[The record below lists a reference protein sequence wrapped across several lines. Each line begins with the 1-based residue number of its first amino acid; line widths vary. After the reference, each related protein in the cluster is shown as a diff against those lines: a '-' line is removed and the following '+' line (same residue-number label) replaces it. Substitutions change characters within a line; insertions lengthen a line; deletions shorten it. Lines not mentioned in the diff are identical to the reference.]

1 MRGTHG
7 GGFTDKAEWQFK
19 TCARSDGS
27 LYGTSGANQCRIGT
41 ETTKPKDDE
50 AEKVKKLLE
59 GSYSDYEASYGVA
72 REKILND
79 SAAAQTARALSE
91 DYANMS
97 VSDIRT
103 ATAGEQVVTVLNKM
117 DAVREVNPDLA
128 DKIGTNAH
136 LFMAMKWDMTNERQL
151 VSEGTLGE
159 AWKGTDL
166 TAKANSAFGSK
177 EYGQSKVAVAE
188 HVIPSH
194 SVKERLYTSGDR
206 SLKGVTSEIISN
218 SRLSFTSAKEDKR
231 LEAGGFKSAMPDPS
245 KPMSRY
251 ERTQI
256 KTFVLKES
264 VTKGNTAAKINKSA
278 TKAKEKGMSKEE
290 WIASIIDGMED
301 M

>member
-1 MRGTHG
+1 VRNPYG
-7 GGFTDKAEWQFK
+7 GGFSDRAEWQFSK
-19 TCARSDGS
+19 QCARTDGS
-27 LYGTSGANQCRIGT
+27 IYGTSDANQCRIGT
-41 ETTKPKDDE
+41 ETTR
-50 AEKVKKLLE
+50 AEKDEKIKKLLE
-59 GSYSDYEASYGVA
+59 GSYADYEASYGAV
-72 REKILND
+72 RERILND
-79 SAAAQTARALSE
+79 SAAAQTARALSD

-151 VSEGTLGE
+151 VSEGTLDE
-159 AWKGTDL
+159 AWSGTNL
-166 TAKANSAFGSK
+166 TAKANATFGSK
-177 EYGQSKVAVAE
+177 DYGQSRVVVSE

-194 SVKERLYTSGDR
+194 SVKERLYSSTDR
-206 SLKGVTSEIISN
+206 SLQGVTSNIISN
-218 SRLSFTSAKEDKR
+218 SRISFTSAKEDKR
-231 LEAGGFKSAMPDPS
+231 LENSGFKSSMPDPS

-251 ERTQI
+251 EKTQI

-264 VTKGNTAAKINKSA
+264 MTKGDSIAKISKSA
-278 TKAKEKGMSKEE
+278 AKAKEKGMSKEE
-290 WIASIIDGMED
+290 WIESIIDGMED